1 MNEIVRRIEREA
13 RAPGLAAVLANLPPT
28 DLQSLLL
35 EVYRLRAE
43 RRTPASLLADHESNR
58 FVRPSPVPPAMLLA
72 WEQTLFAHLPPGF
85 EALAL
90 SPVTPLGAASAVAAV
105 DQNWAVATCRN
116 TEVVS
121 DSTNVLA
128 LECALRRRELLR
140 RDPRSSSEVHLAA
153 SHRLLRGQNYRLP
166 GLSAHFSAFALCSA
180 GRDRGHLGFELAA
193 LRLHLRFYLNA
204 LAAYL
209 GAGIQLRV
217 ALTGLSPESSEKRLE
232 TALIAPLSAEFPGV
246 EFLWDPER
254 TAGRGYYLGVCFH
267 VYAITKDGRPLELVD
282 GGCVDWTRRLL
293 SNAKERL
300 VISGI
305 GSERL
310 VSEFDPALR

>member
-1 MNEIVRRIEREA
+1 VKRIIERIEREA
-13 RAPGLAAVLANLPPT
+13 GAPGLAETLAGLPPT

-43 RRTPASLLADHESNR
+43 RRAPASLLADHESNR
-58 FVRPSPVPPAMLLA
+58 FVRPSPGSPAALLT
-72 WEQTLFAHLPPGF
+72 WERVAFAHLPPEF

-90 SPVTPLGAASAVAAV
+90 SPVAPLGAASAVAAV

-128 LECALRRRELLR
+128 LECALKRRQLLR
-140 RDPRSSSEVHLAA
+140 RDGRSSTPVHLAA
-153 SHRLLRGQNYRLP
+153 SHRLLRGQNYNRP
-166 GLSAHFSAFALCSA
+166 GMSAHFSAFALSSA

-193 LRLHLRFYLNA
+193 LELHLRFYLSA
-204 LAAYL
+204 LATYL
-209 GAGIQLRV
+209 GSGIPLRV
-217 ALTGLSPESSEKRLE
+217 AVTSISPESTEKLLE
-232 TALIAPLSAEFPGV
+232 TGLIEPLSGRFPGV
-246 EFLWDPER
+246 EFLFDPER
-254 TAGRGYYLGVCFH
+254 RSGRGYYVDACFH
-267 VYAITKDGRPLELVD
+267 IYAITKDRTPMELVD
-282 GGCVDWTRRLL
+282 GGCVGWTRRLL

-310 VSEFDPALR
+310 VSEFPRAGA